1 MFFRGLKYCC
11 SVIVMYMLAGQN
23 SSLLLFLCEME
34 WTFYSLKLFPNM
46 HLKYI
51 LLL

>member
-1 MFFRGLKYCC
+1 MFLRGLKYCC
-11 SVIVMYMLAGQN
+11 SVSHVHAGWAE